1 MQRGE
6 PMVSPD
12 DRSASAYAAVTVY
25 VDGAET
31 AEKLQVL
38 RSPATYQGA
47 TAVEVIETHFAW
59 VFLVGEQA
67 YKMKKP
73 ATYPQL
79 DLRSAMAR
87 QSSCLEEVRLNRRLA
102 PDVYRGV
109 VALVRGA
116 DGKLRL
122 GGEGTAID
130 WLVWMKRLPASLMLD
145 RAISAGTASAL
156 ALEAV
161 GVLLAQ
167 FYSKQQRIEF
177 QPDEYIARFKEQIQA
192 DQIALG
198 DEQLRLDGQRLRA
211 ALTAMQEALGSLQ
224 QELAQRAVE
233 KRIVDAHGDLRPE
246 HICLCEPP
254 CIIDSLDFS
263 QDLRTLDPAEELAFL
278 RLECEVAGDR
288 TAGERILDAY
298 RRESHDDF
306 SERLL
311 DFYQS
316 RRAMVR
322 AKIVAWHLCDPA
334 VMALAPWREWAET
347 YLGLSERY
355 ARRSISNCGGKA
367 GRSSAP

>member
-1 MQRGE
+1 M
-6 PMVSPD
+6 
-12 DRSASAYAAVTVY
+12 TVY
-25 VDGAET
+25 ADGAEA

-47 TAVEVIETHFAW
+47 TSVEVIETHFAW
-59 VFLVGEQA
+59 VFLAGEQA

-73 ATYPQL
+73 GNYPGL
-79 DLRSAMAR
+79 DLRSPMAR
-87 QSSCLEEVRLNRRLA
+87 QNSCLEEVRLNRRLA

-109 VALVRGA
+109 VPLVRGA

-122 GGEGTAID
+122 GGEGTEVD
-130 WLVWMKRLPASLMLD
+130 WLVWMKRLPTSLMLD
-145 RAISAGTASAL
+145 RAIAAGTASAL

-167 FYSKQQRIEF
+167 FYSKQQRISF
-177 QPDEYIARFKEQIQA
+177 QPDEYIARFREQIRA

-211 ALTAMQEALGSLQ
+211 ALTAMQESLASLQ
-224 QELAQRAVE
+224 QELARRAVE
-233 KRIVDAHGDLRPE
+233 QRIVDAHGDLRPE

-254 CIIDSLDFS
+254 RIIDSLDFS

-278 RLECEVAGDR
+278 QLECAVAGDR
-288 TAGERILDAY
+288 KAGERILNAY
-298 RRESHDDF
+298 RRESQDHF
-306 SERLL
+306 SWRLF

-322 AKIVAWHLCDPA
+322 AKILAWHLCDPA
-334 VMALAPWREWAET
+334 VMVLAPWREWAEA
-347 YLGLSERY
+347 YLGHSERC
-355 ARRSISNCGGKA
+355 ARRSISI
-367 GRSSAP
+367 